1 MYFLKMFKI
10 DYFTFIYFLTS
21 KIAVLSNGLPLLNR
35 ILFFSEKQA
44 ILRNVYLFYKLWYTV
59 QGV

>member
-1 MYFLKMFKI
+1 MFKI